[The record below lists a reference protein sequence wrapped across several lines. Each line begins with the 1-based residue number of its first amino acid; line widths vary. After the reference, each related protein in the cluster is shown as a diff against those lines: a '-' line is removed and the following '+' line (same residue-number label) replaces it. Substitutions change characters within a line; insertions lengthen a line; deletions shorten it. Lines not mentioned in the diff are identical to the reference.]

1 VDSLLPLRTLTA
13 DIKQFVVELS
23 DVEGGL
29 GNSRCLDTRPEHVL
43 VVGQVIGSRDPVNG
57 VKVARMD

>member
-1 VDSLLPLRTLTA
+1 
-13 DIKQFVVELS
+13 
-23 DVEGGL
+23 VEGGL